1 MTVPFPLVDIQVK
14 DKAWF
19 PYFPLV
25 EKDFPKI
32 VAFTL
37 DLLNITKIVEVSVV
51 LSNNVYSQKLNKH
64 YRRKDKPTNVLSF
77 PQMNDVSEMIPS
89 PFPMVLGDIVLN
101 IEAIQN
107 EAKEKSFENHLKHL
121 FVHGL
126 LHLLGY
132 DHKTDEQA
140 DCMENLEIQI
150 LQNFNINN
158 PYEIIPF
165 N

>member
-1 MTVPFPLVDIQVK
+1 MTISFPLIDIQVK
-14 DKAWF
+14 DKAWL
-19 PYFPLV
+19 PYYSLV

-37 DLLNITKIVEVSVV
+37 DLLNITTMVEVSIV
-51 LSNNVYSQKLNKH
+51 LTNNVYSRKLNKH
-64 YRRKDKPTNVLSF
+64 YRGKDKPTNVLSF
-77 PQMNDVSEMIPS
+77 AQMNDVSEMIPS
-89 PFPMVLGDIVLN
+89 PFPTVLGDIVLN

-107 EAKEKSFENHLKHL
+107 EAKSFENHLKHL

-132 DHKTDEQA
+132 DHETDEEA
-140 DCMENLEIQI
+140 DRMENLEIQI

-158 PYEIIPF
+158 PYENIPF